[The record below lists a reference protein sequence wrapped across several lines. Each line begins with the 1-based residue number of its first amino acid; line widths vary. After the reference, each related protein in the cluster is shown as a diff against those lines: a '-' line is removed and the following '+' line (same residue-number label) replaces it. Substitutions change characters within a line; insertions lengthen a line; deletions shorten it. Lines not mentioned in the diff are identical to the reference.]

1 MNKCQHKNLFIICE
15 NCSSP
20 IVISESMEKTVLA
33 KASAIHCQYC
43 AHANTNLEGLKD
55 YAKHSREFS
64 NS

>member
-1 MNKCQHKNLFIICE
+1 MSKSQHNNLFCICE

-43 AHANTNLEGLKD
+43 AHANTDLEGLKE
-55 YAKHSREFS
+55 YAKNSRERS
-64 NS
+64 RS